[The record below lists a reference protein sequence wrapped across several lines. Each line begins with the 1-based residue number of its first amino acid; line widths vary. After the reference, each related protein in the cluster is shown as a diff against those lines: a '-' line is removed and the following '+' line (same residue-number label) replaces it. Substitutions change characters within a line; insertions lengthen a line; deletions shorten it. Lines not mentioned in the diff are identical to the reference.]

1 MKPHKPFWN
10 RLETLDEK
18 PLYPVYVI
26 RIVHR
31 LAGSMTGCSRSSTG
45 FQREMPKRF
54 DSSSFADKILAASS
68 LASEG
73 SRGEIEFAFT
83 ERALREPSIRKRL
96 QSYAEQ
102 HAHEGF
108 AFDEYLS
115 IKSSLEVGSSGRLR
129 LHRGAFSRPLDEM
142 VRGFLMHLSEAGR
155 LEELVQYVLAH
166 VTPRR
171 QETFYTRS
179 ADAESM
185 EPNMREILSSVES
198 RWAELPEFG
207 QQLLTMTFL
216 IENDNS
222 YEIEVEDTVG
232 LFRGKLEK
240 AKEIADSI
248 FQSRLKLVR
257 KFTL

>member
-1 MKPHKPFWN
+1 MKNFPTASK
-10 RLETLDEK
+10 
-18 PLYPVYVI
+18 
-26 RIVHR
+26 
-31 LAGSMTGCSRSSTG
+31 MT
-45 FQREMPKRF
+45 KRF

-73 SRGEIEFAFT
+73 SKAEVEFAFT
-83 ERALREPSIRKRL
+83 EGALQKPLMRKRL

-115 IKSSLEVGSSGRLR
+115 IRSSLEVSSSGRLPI
-129 LHRGAFSRPLDEM
+129 HRGAFTRPLDER
-142 VRGFLMHLSEAGR
+142 VRGFLIHLSEVGR
-155 LEELVQYVLAH
+155 LEELVQYVIVH

-171 QETFYTRS
+171 PETFYSRS
-179 ADAESM
+179 ADADGM
-185 EPNMREILSSVES
+185 EPSIRERLASVES
-198 RWAELPEFG
+198 KWAELPEFG

-240 AKEIADSI
+240 AKRIADSI